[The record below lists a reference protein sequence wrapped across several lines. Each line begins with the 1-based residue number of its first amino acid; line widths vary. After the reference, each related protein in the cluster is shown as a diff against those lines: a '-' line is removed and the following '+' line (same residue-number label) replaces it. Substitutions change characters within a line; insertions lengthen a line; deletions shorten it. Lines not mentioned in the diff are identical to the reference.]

1 VNATEYTIA
10 ELAREV
16 GMSPRNIR
24 AHQARGL
31 IARPVR
37 RGRVAYYDCGH
48 RDRLESVKSLQRQG
62 FNLAAVEAMLGTRD
76 TRAHQ
81 DRLDRLAARI
91 AAEQPALASRLE
103 HHGIITRADNGTVG
117 VVRPHLLRR
126 ALELR
131 RLGLPTLAAL
141 HILLAI
147 LDRLSA
153 VADDLARM
161 TGGRIR
167 TLTRDPVSVRALEP
181 VERIAAGLPD
191 GLVELLDEAFRV
203 AVENL
208 AARPDPEASCRPPVS
223 GTARAG

>member
-1 VNATEYTIA
+1 MNAREYTIA

-37 RGRVAYYDCGH
+37 RGRVAYYDFGH
-48 RDRLESVKSLQRQG
+48 RDRLESVKALQRQG
-62 FNLAAVEAMLGTRD
+62 FNLAAIEAMLGTGQ
-76 TRAHQ
+76 TRAHNEQ
-81 DRLDRLAARI
+81 LNRLVGRLAE
-91 AAEQPALASRLE
+91 EQPALAFRLE
-103 HHGIITRADNGTVG
+103 RHGITARGDNGTPHVL
-117 VVRPHLLRR
+117 RPQLLRR

-131 RLGLPTLAAL
+131 KVGLPTLAAL
-141 HILLAI
+141 HILIAI
-147 LDRLSA
+147 LDRLGA

-167 TLTRDPVSVRALEP
+167 TLTRDPDSARALEP

-191 GLVELLDEAFRV
+191 GLAELLNEAFRA

-208 AARPDPEASCRPPVS
+208 AARPDPVATRRAPVHPTRRAS
-223 GTARAG
+223 